1 MCVLCSDSK
10 EKKNL
15 LTNKTKQKLPPP
27 SPLPQKRH
35 HFFLAHKLVWDRKL
49 QQVFISEES
58 EASLTQ

>member
-15 LTNKTKQKLPPP
+15 LTNKTKQKLPPLP
-27 SPLPQKRH
+27 LSPKKGTI
-35 HFFLAHKLVWDRKL
+35 FFLAHKLVWDRKL

-58 EASLTQ
+58 EASLT